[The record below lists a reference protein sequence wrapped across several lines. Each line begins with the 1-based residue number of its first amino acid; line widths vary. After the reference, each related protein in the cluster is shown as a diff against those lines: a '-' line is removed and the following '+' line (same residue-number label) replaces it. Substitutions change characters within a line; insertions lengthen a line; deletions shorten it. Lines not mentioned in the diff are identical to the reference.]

1 MELFQSSA
9 VSKALSLVTRSSNC
23 VLTLKFL
30 RFKIIRL
37 APVEYSNGNIQNIR
51 NYPKLLVTIV

>member
-51 NYPKLLVTIV
+51 NIQKV